1 MGELLTVISSD
12 ELTEW
17 AAYYKLEPFGEYRQD
32 LRAAIVSSTVWNV
45 QADKKHKLTIDDFM
59 PRFQPAQPKR
69 GMTADEAM
77 DALKRIAGAF
87 NG

>member
-17 AAYYKLEPFGEYRQD
+17 AAYYQLAPFGEYRQD
-32 LRAAIVSSTVWNV
+32 IRAGIVASTMANV
-45 QADKKHKLTIDDFM
+45 HAKKGHSFTPKDFM
-59 PRFQPAQPKR
+59 PTFEPAKPKR
-69 GMTADEAM
+69 SMTADEAM

-87 NG
+87 RG

>member
-17 AAYYKLEPFGEYRQD
+17 AAYYQLEPFGEYRGD
-32 LRAAIVSSTVWNV
+32 LRAGIVASTLANIH
-45 QADKKHKLTIDDFM
+45 AKKGHSFTPADFM
-59 PRFQPAQPKR
+59 QRFQPAEAKR